1 MRDLLICVLALTWV
15 LVVIRQMGT
24 RRYPRET
31 ADHIDRDF
39 RDLVD
44 RAHYKATESGVQGST
59 SWSEWNKGDGGTAPA
74 PDRSRERCPVH
85 GWDCDNGAA
94 EAKRREADRGQSPH

>member
-1 MRDLLICVLALTWV
+1 MKDLLTCVLALTWV

-31 ADHIDRDF
+31 TDHIDRDF

-44 RAHYKATESGVQGST
+44 RAQRHGCAFVASGGI
-59 SWSEWNKGDGGTAPA
+59 NRAARGCRLAARHDGPHDMLGLIGLMGDT
-74 PDRSRERCPVH
+74 D
-85 GWDCDNGAA
+85 
-94 EAKRREADRGQSPH
+94 GQSPH

>member
-1 MRDLLICVLALTWV
+1 MKDLLICVLALTWV

-39 RDLVD
+39 REMVD
-44 RAHYKATESGVQGST
+44 RYVPG
-59 SWSEWNKGDGGTAPA
+59 KGRLGAMCPIHGYLPCACRA
-74 PDRSRERCPVH
+74 ARDRRINASLGRL
-85 GWDCDNGAA
+85 D
-94 EAKRREADRGQSPH
+94 